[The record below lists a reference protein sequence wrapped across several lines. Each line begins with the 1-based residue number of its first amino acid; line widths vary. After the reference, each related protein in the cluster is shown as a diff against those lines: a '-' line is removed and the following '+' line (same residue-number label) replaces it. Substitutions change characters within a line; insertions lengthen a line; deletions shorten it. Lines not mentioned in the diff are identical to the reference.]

1 MAEDQYQYDENGFRE
16 DLKGRDDVL
25 HQPDADR
32 TERELTTLDYDQ
44 TMAFFSDQTPAKP
57 EYNLDEKVLDKI
69 RTDHPKINDTDIENV
84 IKDKYQQI
92 MMARYNDAQD
102 SNVTIAGGN
111 SDSTANQKS

>member
-1 MAEDQYQYDENGFRE
+1 MADDQYQYDENGFRE
-16 DLKGRDDVL
+16 DLKDQDDVL

-32 TERELTTLDYDQ
+32 TERQLTTLDYDQ

-57 EYNLDEKVLDKI
+57 EYSLDEKVLDQI
-69 RTDHPKINDTDIENV
+69 RKEHPQINDTDIEI

-92 MMARYNDAQD
+92 LLARYNDAQD

-111 SDSTANQKS
+111 SDATASQK